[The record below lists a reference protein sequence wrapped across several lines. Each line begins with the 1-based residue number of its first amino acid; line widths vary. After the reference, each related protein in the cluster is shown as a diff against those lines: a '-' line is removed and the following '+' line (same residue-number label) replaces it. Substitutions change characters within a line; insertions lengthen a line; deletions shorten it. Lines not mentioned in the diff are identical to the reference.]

1 MVSDEK
7 IEDRAADNGGAIQ
20 SYVAVFRPDYWF
32 KNIFT
37 IMGMVGAFVYSGIDF
52 GPRYLPRLVLAFLLS
67 CFITSVGYVINEI
80 LDASSDAEHPTK
92 KNRPIPSG
100 RVNVDV
106 LLLLDAIL
114 LLATMIISVLVFRP
128 AFSILLMVYLF
139 SAAMYNMRPIRMKD
153 KPFLDIINESASPP
167 IRFLIGWCALDG
179 RLVAPPLIAILL
191 LWALGAYIMT
201 GKRLAELRRLNDDA
215 ARYRE
220 SFRYYTEGALRRM
233 FVSSAALAGFFFLLL
248 AFMQKPYLLY
258 SAPLV
263 LICLAWF
270 YRLTLQD
277 DSIVQQ
283 PELIV
288 RRQLLFVIAC
298 LVTFGLMLWLII

>member
-7 IEDRAADNGGAIQ
+7 INGPEADGRGTVR
-20 SYVAVFRPDYWF
+20 SYAAVFRPDYWF

-37 IMGMVGAFVYSGIDF
+37 IMGMVGVGVYSGIAF
-52 GPRYLPRLVLAFLLS
+52 QPRLLPRLFLAFLLS

-80 LDASSDAEHPTK
+80 LDAASDAEHPVK

-114 LLATMIISVLVFRP
+114 LLATMILSVLFFRP

-153 KPFLDIINESASPP
+153 KAYLDIFNESASPP
-167 IRFLIGWCALDG
+167 IRFLIGWCAFDG
-179 RLVAPPLIAILL
+179 QIAAPPLVAILL

-201 GKRLAELRRLNDDA
+201 GKRLAELRRLGDDA

-220 SFRYYTEGALRRM
+220 SFRFYTEAALRRI
-233 FVSSAALAGFFFLLL
+233 FSLSAGLACVFFIILG
-248 AFMQKPYLLY
+248 ATHETAVLY
-258 SAPLV
+258 SAPMVV
-263 LICLAWF
+263 LSLAWF
-270 YRLTLQD
+270 YRLTLEE

-288 RRQLLFVIAC
+288 RQRLPFVIAC
-298 LVTFGLMLWLII
+298 LATFALILYLML

>member
-7 IEDRAADNGGAIQ
+7 VEVATENNRGTVEN
-20 SYVAVFRPDYWF
+20 YVAVFRPDYWF

-37 IMGMVGAFVYSGIDF
+37 LMGMVGVAVLSGIDF
-52 GPRYLPRLVLAFLLS
+52 QTRDIPRLALAFLLS

-80 LDASSDAEHPTK
+80 LDASFDALHPVK

-106 LLLLDAIL
+106 LLLLDTLL
-114 LLATMIISVLVFRP
+114 LLATMIVSVLFFRP

-153 KPFLDIINESASPP
+153 KAYLDIINEAASPP
-167 IRFLIGWCALDG
+167 IRFLIGWCAFDG
-179 RLVAPPLIAILL
+179 PIKSPPITAIIM

-201 GKRLAELRRLNDDA
+201 GKRLAELRRLNEDA
-215 ARYRE
+215 AKYRE
-220 SFRYYTEGALRRM
+220 SFRHYTEATLRRM
-233 FVSSAALAGFFFLLL
+233 FVFSAAMAAVLFIIMAVTGMPR
-248 AFMQKPYLLY
+248 ALY

-263 LICLAWF
+263 VVCLVWF

-277 DSIVQQ
+277 DSVVQQ
-283 PELIV
+283 PEMIV
-288 RRQLLFVIAC
+288 RHRIPFVVTCLL
-298 LVTFGLMLWLII
+298 TFGVILYLML